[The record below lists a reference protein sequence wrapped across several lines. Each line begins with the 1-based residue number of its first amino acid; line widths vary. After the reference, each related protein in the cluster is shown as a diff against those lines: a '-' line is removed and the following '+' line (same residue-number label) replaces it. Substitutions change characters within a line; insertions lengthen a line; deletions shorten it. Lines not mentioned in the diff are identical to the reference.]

1 MKVIKINFVDFYPGF
16 DYKKIFLYNYLS
28 SYYHLEISD
37 KPDYLF
43 CSCFGY
49 NHWKYQDCI
58 KIFYT
63 AENLVPDFN
72 IYDYGI
78 GFHHMSLDDR
88 YFRLPLWLA
97 RSWFVWDKLVGKNI
111 ESSLSKRKF
120 CNFVF
125 SNSGWADPIR
135 ETFFRELS
143 KYKRIDSGGA
153 FLNNIGYRVPDKL
166 EFIKDYKFTIAIENS
181 AVSGYTTE
189 KLTDS
194 MQVNSLPI
202 YYGNPLVQCDFNTES
217 FVHLRDFK
225 NMQECI
231 DYIIALDKDDS
242 LYLEK
247 LSKSWFTTQYIKE
260 EYDAAILQFFKNI
273 FERDKTDAVRITNYG
288 FSKRYRK
295 EMSRTTP
302 WANTF
307 IVEKGYGLIDRLKKF
322 KTIKKE
328 G

>member
-1 MKVIKINFVDFYPGF
+1 MKTIKINFVDFPIF
-16 DYKKIFLYNYLS
+16 NYKKWFLYRFLS
-28 SYYHLEISD
+28 QHYELEISD

-49 NHWKYQDCI
+49 SHWKYQNCI

-63 AENLVPDFN
+63 GENITPDFN
-72 IYDYGI
+72 IYDYAI
-78 GFHHMSLDDR
+78 DFHYLTLNDR
-88 YFRLPLWLA
+88 HLRLPLWLS
-97 RSWFVWDKLVGKNI
+97 RSWYCLDYLENKQI
-111 ESSLSKRKF
+111 DESLCQRKF

-125 SNSGWADPIR
+125 SNTGWADPIR
-135 ETFFRELS
+135 ETFYRELS

-202 YYGNPLVQCDFNTES
+202 YYGNPLVEKDFNSES
-217 FVHLRDFK
+217 FVHLRDFE
-225 NMQECI
+225 NMQDCI

-242 LYLEK
+242 LYLDK
-247 LSKSWFTTQYIKE
+247 LSKNWFATQHIKE
-260 EYDAAILQFFKNI
+260 QYDAAILEFFKNI
-273 FERDKTDAVRITNYG
+273 FEQDKVDASRITDYG
-288 FSKRYRK
+288 FAKRYRK

-307 IVEKGYGLIDRLKKF
+307 IVEKGYGLIDRFKRLRTSKK
-322 KTIKKE
+322 KD
-328 G
+328 